1 MLSTD
6 EEDVLLLEE
15 PNASVN
21 LNIRHTKDFR
31 FVTVN
36 VLATTFSKVT
46 LWQKFLNSITC
57 CWTFFVV
64 AFFWSMTHF

>member
-1 MLSTD
+1 MLNTD

-21 LNIRHTKDFR
+21 LNIRHTKDFN

-46 LWQKFLNSITC
+46 LWQKVSKFYHLLLDLFC
-57 CWTFFVV
+57 L
-64 AFFWSMTHF
+64 FFWSMTHF